1 MEQKR
6 TLWILLAAGFFLLIV
21 LCAAIIPFASSAKN
35 NSDAKSLRND
45 GIIWTAPSYS
55 ENEISSLKNLKN
67 QQNEEDSLALEN
79 KNADAENKNAFDLT
93 AASQNPVTSAISSP
107 EEGKTELN
115 KDALSGT
122 LQTESLTVISTGN
135 TNIYGFANP
144 ENLQS
149 EDDIKTTT
157 INLTSSEKNQSANV
171 LAQNSVAEKAIQETQ
186 SVKNAEK
193 SSENLKL
200 VKQNEES
207 AKKSDTKKSAT
218 AKTDSSKIAS
228 VSSKTAKSVNK
239 SAKSKTE
246 KTTSSSSTEKI
257 PDRFWVQASSYS
269 SKKNADEAREILEA
283 NKIQCEV
290 FTYTDSKGKL
300 FYRVRIGPYTTKSE
314 AEYWKSKIMTIPFFK
329 NTSSYVTNSSA
340 SVAGTN

>member
-228 VSSKTAKSVNK
+228 VSSKT
-239 SAKSKTE
+239 E